1 MSEQQQDAMDQLQE
15 PTSWPKVIGI
25 TSMIWGGLSITCAGC
40 GAIGAIASVSMIP
53 EEMKS
58 QGLPPG
64 VGLNLSNGIS
74 IVVGSVMSI
83 LLFVAGLATLR
94 RSMTGRTL
102 HIVWSALS
110 IVWIPVALYLMYRQD
125 AEMRQWIA
133 DNPDSPF
140 SKQPGAGSN
149 IGLIIGVTI
158 TLIFSLYPVFVF
170 IWFMFIKKTRES
182 FGAEAVKDYI

>member
-15 PTSWPKVIGI
+15 PTSWPKVIGVI
-25 TSMIWGGLSITCAGC
+25 SMIWGGLSITCAGC

-64 VGLNLSNGIS
+64 VGLNLTNGIS
-74 IVVGSVMSI
+74 MVVGAVMAI
-83 LLFVAGLATLR
+83 LLFTAGLTTLR

-102 HIVWSALS
+102 HIVWSAIS
-110 IVWIPVALYLMYRQD
+110 IVWIPIALYLIFRQD
-125 AEMRQWIA
+125 AEMRRWIA

-149 IGLIIGVTI
+149 IGMLIGMTI
-158 TLIFSLYPVFVF
+158 TLVFSLYPVFIF
-170 IWFMFIKKTRES
+170 IWFMFIKKTKES